1 MEKRRFPE
9 NFLWGGAVSA
19 HQCEGA
25 YQEDGKGLSIA
36 DVMTSGTRLEPR
48 KITDGVVEGENYPN
62 HEGIDFYHKYPEDI
76 ALLAEMGLKCFR
88 TSIAWTRI
96 FPRGDEKEPNE
107 AGLAF
112 YDRLFDTCLRYGIE
126 PVITL
131 SHFETPYT
139 LVKEYGG
146 WRNRDLIGFFERYA
160 ETVMER
166 YRDKVKYWMTFN
178 EINHC
183 KPDSELGMWLAGA
196 IQCGEGENREQ
207 ICAQAVHNMFVASAR
222 AVKKGRKINP
232 KFHIGC
238 MIGYIPYYA
247 SDCAPEDV
255 FAAERREHEDY
266 FFTDV
271 MAGGFY
277 PFYKQKEYEQKGIML
292 QMEPSD
298 LEDLQL
304 GRVDYIGFSYY
315 MSNVYCADQ
324 SRLKVSSGG
333 IIKTVDNPY
342 LKSTKWGWAI
352 DPLGLRISLNRLY
365 DRYHLPLMIVENGYG
380 AYDRVDETGEIT
392 DNDRI
397 AYFREHI
404 EAMSDA
410 IVMDGVEL
418 WGYTPWGC
426 IDLVSASTGE
436 MEKRYGFIYV
446 DKDNAGEGTLDRK
459 KKKSFEW
466 YKNVI
471 KTNGE
476 EL

>member
-365 DRYHLPLMIVENGYG
+365 DRYHLPLMIVEYGYG

-446 DKDNAGEGTLDRK
+446 DKDNQGRGTGERR
-459 KKKSFEW
+459 KKKSFYW
-466 YKNVI
+466 YRNVI
-471 KTNGE
+471 QTNGE

>member
-446 DKDNAGEGTLDRK
+446 DKDNQGRGTGERRK
-459 KKKSFEW
+459 NKSF
-466 YKNVI
+466 YCYRNVI
-471 KTNGE
+471 QTNGE